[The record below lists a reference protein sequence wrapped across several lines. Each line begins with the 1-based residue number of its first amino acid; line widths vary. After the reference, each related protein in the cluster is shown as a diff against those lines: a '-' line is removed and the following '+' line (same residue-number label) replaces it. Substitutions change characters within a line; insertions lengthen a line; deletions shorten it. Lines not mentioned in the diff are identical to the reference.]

1 MKSLKKKIIKFR
13 DSNKYNNEKC
23 SNLFDIELT
32 KLNKFL
38 ADEIEFEQEECD
50 RINEIIDK
58 STLSVGKRIVKYL
71 DLIFRLVAMVMA
83 LVTLLLLINENVET
97 RTLIV
102 LLSIGLVCS
111 SMTILPK
118 IEK

>member
-1 MKSLKKKIIKFR
+1 MKKLKKKIKKYK
-13 DSNKYNNEKC
+13 DSNKYDNAQCAKNLGLDVDIVEKI
-23 SNLFDIELT
+23 FT
-32 KLNKFL
+32 
-38 ADEIEFEQEECD
+38 DEIELDQEEID
-50 RINEIIDK
+50 RIGSIVDK
-58 STLSVGKRIVKYL
+58 STLSIGKRIVKSL
-71 DLIFRLVAMVMA
+71 DLIFRLVAMIMA
-83 LVTLLLLINENVET
+83 LVTLLLLINENIDT